1 MQTLKTI
8 MCSMMWVI
16 IVLCV
21 IFVICCLSGC
31 ASTSNRTSR
40 TPLDLPYPESV
51 TMLDYNISVYTIN
64 DEAKICVNGE
74 GYENMSK
81 NIMELKR
88 YIIQQRTI
96 IESYKKY
103 YENNN

>member
-1 MQTLKTI
+1 MRTLRTLTWTI
-8 MCSMMWVI
+8 ITLCI
-16 IVLCV
+16 IL
-21 IFVICCLSGC
+21 VICSLSGC
-31 ASTSNRTSR
+31 TNTTSR
-40 TPLDLPYPESV
+40 TLLDLPYPEPV

-64 DEAKICVNGE
+64 DEAKICVSGE

-81 NIMELKR
+81 NMMELKR

>member
-1 MQTLKTI
+1 
-8 MCSMMWVI
+8 MWAI

-31 ASTSNRTSR
+31 ASTSNRTS
-40 TPLDLPYPESV
+40 LDLPYPEPV

-64 DEAKICVNGE
+64 DEAKICVSGE

>member
-1 MQTLKTI
+1 MQTLRTI
-8 MCSMMWVI
+8 TLAI

-31 ASTSNRTSR
+31 ASASNRTSR
-40 TPLDLPYPESV
+40 TPLDLPYPEPV

-64 DEAKICVNGE
+64 DEAKICVSGE

>member
-8 MCSMMWVI
+8 TWVI

-31 ASTSNRTSR
+31 TSVSNRTSR
-40 TPLDLPYPESV
+40 TPLDLPYPEPV

-64 DEAKICVNGE
+64 DEAKICVSGE

>member
-1 MQTLKTI
+1 
-8 MCSMMWVI
+8 MWTI

-21 IFVICCLSGC
+21 IFMICCLSGC
-31 ASTSNRTSR
+31 TTTTNR
-40 TPLDLPYPESV
+40 TPLDLPYPEPV

-64 DEAKICVNGE
+64 DEAKICVSGE

-81 NIMELKR
+81 NMMELKR

>member
-1 MQTLKTI
+1 
-8 MCSMMWVI
+8 MWAI

-40 TPLDLPYPESV
+40 TRTPLDLPYPEPV

-64 DEAKICVNGE
+64 DEAKICVSGE